1 MPGKLLGTPGHDAP
15 VPHELFPVFRDRE
28 EPHSSADL
36 GELIHAALAES
47 A

>member
-1 MPGKLLGTPGHDAP
+1 
-15 VPHELFPVFRDRE
+15 VFRDRE
-28 EPHSSADL
+28 GPRSSADL